1 MATRT
6 VRNRSIARIAAL
18 SLAAGMTFAG
28 FGNTAHAQ
36 DLLSVDSITQTVT
49 DAIGEVTGTG
59 SSSATHSWK
68 NSNVTRSVEV
78 NGVAGAVVKPG
89 DVVTFTLTYTD
100 NNIWGAKSYIQRM
113 TDVIPDGLQYVANS
127 ATYKVGD
134 DEWANQNESD
144 KWLEIVNNGAVE
156 FAADRIT
163 QAWGSPTTSTVSF
176 KWKYRVTDAIAD
188 GALNTGTEIHF
199 NPSNSVEKLHDMG
212 PKLTVKRE
220 APAPDIPGIPDVP
233 GGSLGSP
240 SLQSPSLPSPG
251 FQSPGLPSP
260 GINR

>member
-100 NNIWGAKSYIQRM
+100 NNPKLFKSYIQRM
-113 TDVIPDGLQYVANS
+113 TDVIPNGLQYVANS
-127 ATYKVGD
+127 GTYKVGSD
-134 DEWANQNESD
+134 DWADPNESD

-156 FAADRIT
+156 FKAGTIF

-176 KWKYRVTDAIAD
+176 KWQYRVTDAIAD

-199 NPSNSVEKLHDMG
+199 NPGDKVEKLHDMG

-220 APAPDIPGIPDVP
+220 APAPGIPGVP

-240 SLQSPSLPSPG
+240 SLQSPG

-260 GINR
+260 GLPSPGINR

>member
-100 NNIWGAKSYIQRM
+100 NNPKLFKSYIQRM
-113 TDVIPDGLQYVANS
+113 TDVIPNGLQYVANS
-127 ATYKVGD
+127 ATYKVGSD
-134 DEWANQNESD
+134 DWADPNESD
-144 KWLEIVNNGAVE
+144 KWLEIVNNGAVGL
-156 FAADRIT
+156 R
-163 QAWGSPTTSTVSF
+163 
-176 KWKYRVTDAIAD
+176 
-188 GALNTGTEIHF
+188 
-199 NPSNSVEKLHDMG
+199 
-212 PKLTVKRE
+212 
-220 APAPDIPGIPDVP
+220 PAPSFRHGAPRPRR
-233 GGSLGSP
+233 L
-240 SLQSPSLPSPG
+240 
-251 FQSPGLPSP
+251 
-260 GINR
+260 

>member
-89 DVVTFTLTYTD
+89 DVVTVTLTYTD
-100 NNIWGAKSYIQRM
+100 NNPKLFKSYIQRM
-113 TDVIPDGLQYVANS
+113 TDVIPNGLQYVANS
-127 ATYKVGD
+127 ATYKVGSD
-134 DEWANQNESD
+134 DWADPNESD

-156 FAADRIT
+156 FKAGTIF

-176 KWKYRVTDAIAD
+176 KWQYRVTDAIAD
-188 GALNTGTEIHF
+188 GALNTGTEIHV
-199 NPSNSVEKLHDMG
+199 NPGDKVEKLRDMG
-212 PKLTVKRE
+212 PKLTVTRE
-220 APAPDIPGIPDVP
+220 APAPGIPGVP

-240 SLQSPSLPSPG
+240 SLQSPG

>member
-68 NSNVTRSVEV
+68 NSNVMRSVEV

-113 TDVIPDGLQYVANS
+113 TDVIPNGLQYVANS

-134 DEWANQNESD
+134 DEWANPNESD

-156 FAADRIT
+156 FKAGTIF

-220 APAPDIPGIPDVP
+220 APAPGIPGVP

-251 FQSPGLPSP
+251 SPSLQSL

>member
-36 DLLSVDSITQTVT
+36 ELPSIDSITQTVT

-113 TDVIPDGLQYVANS
+113 TDVIPNGLQYVANS
-127 ATYKVGD
+127 ATYKVGSD
-134 DEWANQNESD
+134 DWADPNESD

-156 FAADRIT
+156 FKAGTIF

-176 KWKYRVTDAIAD
+176 KWKYRVTNAIAD

-220 APAPDIPGIPDVP
+220 APAPGVP

-240 SLQSPSLPSPG
+240 SLQSPG

-260 GINR
+260 GLPSPGINR

>member
-89 DVVTFTLTYTD
+89 DVVTVTLTYTD
-100 NNIWGAKSYIQRM
+100 NNPKLFKSYIQRM
-113 TDVIPDGLQYVANS
+113 TDVIPNGLQYVANS
-127 ATYKVGD
+127 ATYKVGSD
-134 DEWANQNESD
+134 DWADPNESD

-156 FAADRIT
+156 FKAGTIF

-176 KWKYRVTDAIAD
+176 KWQYRVTDAIAD

-199 NPSNSVEKLHDMG
+199 NPGDKVEKLHDMG

-220 APAPDIPGIPDVP
+220 APAPGIPGVP

-240 SLQSPSLPSPG
+240 SLQSPG

>member
-100 NNIWGAKSYIQRM
+100 NNPKLFKSYIQRM
-113 TDVIPDGLQYVANS
+113 TDVIPNGLQYVANS
-127 ATYKVGD
+127 ATYKVGSD
-134 DEWANQNESD
+134 DWADPNESD

-156 FAADRIT
+156 FKAGTIF

-176 KWKYRVTDAIAD
+176 KWQYRVTDAIAD

-199 NPSNSVEKLHDMG
+199 NPGNKVEKLHDMG

-220 APAPDIPGIPDVP
+220 APAPGIPGVP

-251 FQSPGLPSP
+251 SPSLQSL

>member
-59 SSSATHSWK
+59 SSSATHSWR

-100 NNIWGAKSYIQRM
+100 NNPKLFKSYIQRM
-113 TDVIPDGLQYVANS
+113 TDVIPNGLQYVANS
-127 ATYKVGD
+127 ATYKVGSD
-134 DEWANQNESD
+134 DWADPNESD

-156 FAADRIT
+156 FKAGTIF

-176 KWKYRVTDAIAD
+176 KWQYRVTDAIAD

-199 NPSNSVEKLHDMG
+199 NPGDKVEKLHDMG

-220 APAPDIPGIPDVP
+220 APAPGIPGVP

-240 SLQSPSLPSPG
+240 SLQSPG